1 MGKEDPEFRSR
12 HLGVEVPIK
21 VQRRHTEQGLVC
33 THLELREVIQTK
45 DNACDSNLTDK
56 S

>member
-1 MGKEDPEFRSR
+1 MGKEDLEFKSK
-12 HLGVEVPIK
+12 HLGIEVPVK
-21 VQRRHTEQGLVC
+21 VQRRDTEQRFVC

-45 DNACDSNLTDK
+45 DNACDSNLIDK